1 MALNHKKLSLYCKCI
16 NALIMKEFNFYGITV
31 TNIIFKTQTMPQNI
45 RPYDNIDRF
54 MIRIYAGNGAE
65 LNKILSYH
73 GIINQL
79 NKPDS

>member
-16 NALIMKEFNFYGITV
+16 NVLIMKEFNFYGITV
-31 TNIIFKTQTMPQNI
+31 TNIIFKTQMMPQNI